1 MRVIGVGFGRTGT
14 ASLKVALERLG
25 YGPCYHMLAVLEK
38 PSRARGWLAAA
49 KAVEAADGA
58 VDPPWEE
65 IFDGF
70 DSTLDWP
77 GVAFWRELV
86 EAYPDARV
94 VLTVRDPYRWHRSM
108 DATILRALRQARHP
122 VLGPLMR
129 LGGRLRPDMG
139 AFFEMTERLV
149 LRRSFRGDLGGGA
162 ERFARLFDE
171 HTAEVIATVPADRL
185 LVFEVADGWKPL
197 CDFLGTTPPDEP
209 FPHVNDQQE
218 FARVSGEQRRK
229 VMAPVITTAA
239 IGAATVA
246 AGALLRRHL
255 RR

>member
-1 MRVIGVGFGRTGT
+1 MRVIGVGLGRTGT
-14 ASLKVALERLG
+14 ASLRIALERLG

-122 VLGPLMR
+122 VIGPLMR

-197 CDFLGTTPPDEP
+197 CDFLGSTAPDEP
-209 FPHVNDQQE
+209 FPHVNERAE
-218 FARVSGEQRRK
+218 FGRLSRAQRRR
-229 VMAPVITTAA
+229 ALTPIALTAA
-239 IGAATVA
+239 AVA
-246 AGALLRRHL
+246 AAVLARAVRGRRVG
-255 RR
+255 R

>member
-49 KAVEAADGA
+49 KAADAADGA
-58 VDPPWEE
+58 VDPPWQE

-94 VLTVRDPYRWHRSM
+94 ILTVRDPYRWYRSM

-122 VLGPLMR
+122 VIGPLMR
-129 LGGRLRPDMG
+129 LGGWLRPDMG
-139 AFFEMTERLV
+139 AFFEMTQRLV
-149 LRRSFRGDLGGGA
+149 VQRSFHGDPGGGA

-209 FPHVNDQQE
+209 FPHINDQQE
-218 FARVSGEQRRK
+218 FARTSGAQRRK
-229 VMAPVITTAA
+229 ALMPVLATA
-239 IGAATVA
+239 A
-246 AGALLRRHL
+246 AGAVAGTATVLLRRRL